1 MSTPNNENY
10 NNLIPNKTEERI
22 SEEIKF
28 ENNKV
33 DSSDEINILMEE
45 NNKLK
50 SELKEIKNNNLEI
63 KYRELLLDYQKMQT
77 QTNELIEQNELLKN
91 EKEEINKE
99 ASNYKNKYNLI
110 MKEQKKTKM
119 LLEDISL
126 KYNTNISFQ
135 DELQKQKIKIS
146 NLISENEELKNKIEE
161 NQTIKL
167 KENLSLLEN
176 NLKQKEKENNELK
189 GLLDNK
195 KNDIEKYLKDIKSL
209 KEENLKLNFQISE
222 ESEKNKILSNKF
234 ESLNNN
240 YNLLKEHNIKIENI
254 EKKIME
260 ENLLHLEKIKNL
272 EESNENHIR
281 EINDIKTK
289 KEEEKKIYNEQL
301 KNNEKN
307 YVINNKA
314 LNEEIN
320 KNKKE
325 LEILNLEVGNLKIK
339 LEQKSN
345 ENNNLISINKEINSK
360 LNELEKDKINKNE
373 ENEKLQ
379 LEKEEI
385 AKKLNTEINKINE
398 DYINIVEKNNN
409 NIKELNNKIKDLI
422 KEKNILF
429 TQLQELLMEAE
440 SISLDYQKNLNK
452 LKSVKFLNS
461 EIDIQNEKV
470 FSIEGITEPKNIGDF
485 LSKCVEEIINLKNEN
500 YVLKNNI
507 NDLDLKIN
515 LKKEQII
522 DYQKEN
528 YNLKKFLGNYS
539 SEFDHKNKLL
549 YQMQTKNN
557 ESENLFKKEN
567 NDKKFLLSILL
578 RILKLYPNSK
588 IVNLLNDAFNED
600 LNIKF
605 ISDKE
610 SLYNIILKEIQIF
623 ENYIIELKDK
633 KTKFGNVKQKKS
645 INNNIIINNN
655 TNNIG
660 SINSINNIKNIAEKI
675 YLKKLYQKD
684 NKINKT
690 QNDEKKKNK

>member
-1 MSTPNNENY
+1 M
-10 NNLIPNKTEERI
+10 
-22 SEEIKF
+22 
-28 ENNKV
+28 
-33 DSSDEINILMEE
+33 
-45 NNKLK
+45 
-50 SELKEIKNNNLEI
+50 
-63 KYRELLLDYQKMQT
+63 
-77 QTNELIEQNELLKN
+77 
-91 EKEEINKE
+91 
-99 ASNYKNKYNLI
+99 
-110 MKEQKKTKM
+110 
-119 LLEDISL
+119 
-126 KYNTNISFQ
+126 
-135 DELQKQKIKIS
+135 
-146 NLISENEELKNKIEE
+146 
-161 NQTIKL
+161 
-167 KENLSLLEN
+167 
-176 NLKQKEKENNELK
+176 
-189 GLLDNK
+189 
-195 KNDIEKYLKDIKSL
+195 
-209 KEENLKLNFQISE
+209 
-222 ESEKNKILSNKF
+222 
-234 ESLNNN
+234 
-240 YNLLKEHNIKIENI
+240 
-254 EKKIME
+254 
-260 ENLLHLEKIKNL
+260 
-272 EESNENHIR
+272 
-281 EINDIKTK
+281 
-289 KEEEKKIYNEQL
+289 
-301 KNNEKN
+301 
-307 YVINNKA
+307 
-314 LNEEIN
+314 
-320 KNKKE
+320 
-325 LEILNLEVGNLKIK
+325 
-339 LEQKSN
+339 
-345 ENNNLISINKEINSK
+345 
-360 LNELEKDKINKNE
+360 
-373 ENEKLQ
+373 Q

-409 NIKELNNKIKDLI
+409 NIKEFNNKIKDLI

-600 LNIKF
+600 LNIKY
-605 ISDKE
+605 IGDKE

-690 QNDEKKKNK
+690 QNDDKKKNK

>member
-1 MSTPNNENY
+1 MSTSNNEND
-10 NNLIPNKTEERI
+10 NNLIPNKTEERT
-22 SEEIKF
+22 SVEIKC
-28 ENNKV
+28 ENNKAN
-33 DSSDEINILMEE
+33 SSEEINILMEE

-307 YVINNKA
+307 YEINNKI
-314 LNEEIN
+314 LNDEIN

-339 LEQKSN
+339 LEQKNN

-588 IVNLLNDAFNED
+588 IINLLNDAFNED
-600 LNIKF
+600 LNIKY
-605 ISDKE
+605 IGDKE

-660 SINSINNIKNIAEKI
+660 SINSIDNIKNIAEKI

>member
-1 MSTPNNENY
+1 MSTPNNEND

-189 GLLDNK
+189 GILDNK

-222 ESEKNKILSNKF
+222 ESEKNKILSNQF

-260 ENLLHLEKIKNL
+260 ENLLNLEKIKNL

-307 YVINNKA
+307 YEINNKA

-339 LEQKSN
+339 LEQKNN

-385 AKKLNTEINKINE
+385 TKKLNTEINKINE

>member
-1 MSTPNNENY
+1 MSTSNNEND
-10 NNLIPNKTEERI
+10 NNLIPNKTEERT
-22 SEEIKF
+22 SVEIKC
-28 ENNKV
+28 ENNKAN
-33 DSSDEINILMEE
+33 SSEEINILMEE

-260 ENLLHLEKIKNL
+260 ENLLNLEKIKNL

-289 KEEEKKIYNEQL
+289 KEEEKKI
-301 KNNEKN
+301 
-307 YVINNKA
+307 NNK
-314 LNEEIN
+314 
-320 KNKKE
+320 K
-325 LEILNLEVGNLKIK
+325 LK
-339 LEQKSN
+339 
-345 ENNNLISINKEINSK
+345 
-360 LNELEKDKINKNE
+360 
-373 ENEKLQ
+373 
-379 LEKEEI
+379 
-385 AKKLNTEINKINE
+385 
-398 DYINIVEKNNN
+398 
-409 NIKELNNKIKDLI
+409 I
-422 KEKNILF
+422 KEKN
-429 TQLQELLMEAE
+429 
-440 SISLDYQKNLNK
+440 Y
-452 LKSVKFLNS
+452 
-461 EIDIQNEKV
+461 
-470 FSIEGITEPKNIGDF
+470 
-485 LSKCVEEIINLKNEN
+485 
-500 YVLKNNI
+500 
-507 NDLDLKIN
+507 
-515 LKKEQII
+515 
-522 DYQKEN
+522 
-528 YNLKKFLGNYS
+528 
-539 SEFDHKNKLL
+539 
-549 YQMQTKNN
+549 
-557 ESENLFKKEN
+557 
-567 NDKKFLLSILL
+567 
-578 RILKLYPNSK
+578 
-588 IVNLLNDAFNED
+588 
-600 LNIKF
+600 
-605 ISDKE
+605 
-610 SLYNIILKEIQIF
+610 
-623 ENYIIELKDK
+623 
-633 KTKFGNVKQKKS
+633 
-645 INNNIIINNN
+645 
-655 TNNIG
+655 
-660 SINSINNIKNIAEKI
+660 
-675 YLKKLYQKD
+675 
-684 NKINKT
+684 
-690 QNDEKKKNK
+690 

>member
-1 MSTPNNENY
+1 MSTPNNEND
-10 NNLIPNKTEERI
+10 NNLIPNKTEERTSVEI
-22 SEEIKF
+22 KCENNKANSSEEIK
-28 ENNKV
+28 
-33 DSSDEINILMEE
+33 ILMEE

-135 DELQKQKIKIS
+135 DELQKQKIKIT
-146 NLISENEELKNKIEE
+146 NLISKNEELRNKIEE
-161 NQTIKL
+161 NQNIKL
-167 KENLSLLEN
+167 KEDLTLLEN

-195 KNDIEKYLKDIKSL
+195 KNDIEKYLKDIKLL

-289 KEEEKKIYNEQL
+289 KEGEKKIYNEQL
-301 KNNEKN
+301 KINEKN
-307 YVINNKA
+307 YEINNKA
-314 LNEEIN
+314 LNDEIN
-320 KNKKE
+320 KIKKE

-339 LEQKSN
+339 LEQKNN

-360 LNELEKDKINKNE
+360 LNELEKDKINQKE

>member
-1 MSTPNNENY
+1 MSTSNNEND

-260 ENLLHLEKIKNL
+260 ENLLNLEKIKNL

-281 EINDIKTK
+281 EINNIKTK

-307 YVINNKA
+307 YEINNKA

-339 LEQKSN
+339 LEQKNN

-360 LNELEKDKINKNE
+360 LNELEKDKINQKE

-385 AKKLNTEINKINE
+385 TKKLNTEINKINE

-409 NIKELNNKIKDLI
+409 NIKEFNNKIKDLI